1 VPRAAVRSLRLQW
14 VGNRDMMLPRVLARH
29 LGCIA
34 AVTTTGD
41 GRSVLSGSSDKT
53 LKLWNM
59 ESGACLQ
66 TFVGH
71 GGDVSAVAVVPHS
84 PFVVSASRDET
95 VRLWNIDS
103 GKCVRTLEGHVG
115 EVGCLAVAR
124 DGQTVISGGDDCT
137 LRLWEL
143 GSGLCQRVFER
154 HPALKDM
161 QSLIRASNSEFAY
174 NDILTN
180 YAVAPTYD
188 TETSSFFGHADA
200 VTAVASSPDGRCVI
214 SASRDTTVRLWD
226 ARSGKCLWIFGGH
239 NNGHGFSVQDLA
251 IAPNGKSVVSLS
263 ATLRVWKLSP
273 KTVRRAMWGVMSEK
287 SLVTIENERVL
298 GKTMALLP
306 DGKHVLVTTN
316 GGNTISQFHLRSGRH
331 LSDIEPNSGQVNAL
345 AVDPQGLHVVAG
357 TNDGSIAVW
366 DFQQQGAG

>member
-1 VPRAAVRSLRLQW
+1 
-14 VGNRDMMLPRVLARH
+14 LPRI
-29 LGCIA
+29 IA
-34 AVTTTGD
+34 GHCGRITAISATGD
-41 GRSVLSGSSDKT
+41 SRFVVSGSSDKT
-53 LKLWNM
+53 LKLWEL
-59 ESGACLQ
+59 ESGQCLR

-71 GGDVSAVAVVPHS
+71 DADVNAVAVVPHS

-95 VRLWNIDS
+95 VRLWNTDS
-103 GKCVRTLEGHVG
+103 GKCVRALEGHVG
-115 EVGCLAVAR
+115 EVGCLTVAR
-124 DGQTVISGGDDCT
+124 NGQTAISGGEDCT

-143 GSGLCQRVFER
+143 GSGLCQRVFKR
-154 HPALKDM
+154 HPAVKDM

-200 VTAVASSPDGRCVI
+200 VTAVAFSPDGRCVI

-251 IAPNGKSVVSLS
+251 IARNGKSVVSLS

-273 KTVRRAMWGVMSEK
+273 KTIRRAMWGVMSEK
-287 SLVTIENERVL
+287 SLVTIGNERVL
-298 GKTMALLP
+298 GKTIALLP

-316 GGNTISQFHLRSGRH
+316 GGNTISQFHLRSGRD
-331 LSDIEPNSGQVNAL
+331 LGDLEPNSGQVNAL
-345 AVDPQGLHVVAG
+345 TVDPQALHVVAG
-357 TNDGSIAVW
+357 SNDGSIAVW